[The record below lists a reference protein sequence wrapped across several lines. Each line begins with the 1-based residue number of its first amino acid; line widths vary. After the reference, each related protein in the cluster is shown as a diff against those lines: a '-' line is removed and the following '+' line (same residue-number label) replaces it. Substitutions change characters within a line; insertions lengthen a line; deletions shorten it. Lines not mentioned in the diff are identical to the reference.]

1 MAKIYTYIFLA
12 IGFSALLG
20 LLGISSTFGSFMDV
34 INPNTII
41 DWYSDSMFLKIVT
54 TIAGITTGAI
64 VLIGIFGRQ
73 AITVGITAS
82 IAAGSLVAL
91 LGDWIRVVQYANNSS
106 GAWQGW
112 LVSLILAPFIA
123 SYMFALWDWVRSGG
137 DT

>member
-112 LVSLILAPFIA
+112 LVSIILAPFIA
-123 SYMFALWDWVRSGG
+123 SYMFALWDWVRAGG

>member
-20 LLGISSTFGSFMDV
+20 LMGISSTFGSFMEI
-34 INPNTII
+34 INPNTITS
-41 DWYSDSMFLKIVT
+41 WYSDSMFLKVAG

-73 AITVGITAS
+73 AITVGLTAA
-82 IAAGSLVAL
+82 IATGSLVAL

-106 GAWQGW
+106 GVWQGW
-112 LVSLILAPFIA
+112 LVSIILAPFIA
-123 SYMFALWDWVRSGG
+123 SYMFALWDWVRAGG

>member
-20 LLGISSTFGSFMDV
+20 LLGISSTFGNFMEV

>member
-1 MAKIYTYIFLA
+1 MAKIYTYIFLS

-20 LLGISSTFGSFMDV
+20 LLGISSTFGSFMEI
-34 INPNTII
+34 INPNTITS
-41 DWYSDSMFLKIVT
+41 WYSDSMFLKVAG

-73 AITVGITAS
+73 AITVGLTAA
-82 IAAGSLVAL
+82 IATGSLVAL

-106 GAWQGW
+106 GVWQGW
-112 LVSLILAPFIA
+112 LVSIILAPFIA